1 MAVATALELTR
12 TDAAEML
19 RKMYRI
25 RLFEAKVIDLF
36 QEGKI
41 RGSTHTYIG
50 MEGCG
55 VGACSALRPDDY
67 ITSTHRGHGHCI
79 AKGGRVDLMMAE
91 LLGKATGY
99 CKGKGGSMHIADVD
113 AGILGANGI
122 VGGGIG
128 IATGAAL
135 SSQLK
140 GKGQVCVCFFG
151 DGGFNQ
157 GVLYECANIAAIWKL
172 PVIYLCE
179 NNKYAMSTPVHQATA
194 VADLSARA
202 AAFGFPGVNVDGMD
216 ALAMREAVFH
226 AAERARRG
234 DGPSL
239 IVADTYRYEGHN
251 VGDGQRY
258 RSRDEVEQWRQSDPI
273 ERFREAVSRQ
283 GVLAAGDAEALH
295 QECVAELAA
304 AIAFAEQSPE
314 PDPQTLENDVY
325 A

>member
-1 MAVATALELTR
+1 MSVATIELTA
-12 TDAAEML
+12 TAVTEIL

-25 RLFEAKVIDLF
+25 RHFEGKVIDLF
-36 QEGKI
+36 QEGLI

-50 MEGCG
+50 EEASG
-55 VGACSALRPDDY
+55 VGACTALRDDDY

-113 AGILGANGI
+113 VGILGANGI

-128 IATGAAL
+128 IATGAGL
-135 SSQLK
+135 TCKLR
-140 GKGQVCVCFFG
+140 GDGRVCLCFFG

-157 GVLYECANIAAIWKL
+157 GVLYESANIAALWKL
-172 PVIYLCE
+172 PVIYFCE
-179 NNKYAMSTPVHQATA
+179 NNKYAMSTPIERSSA
-194 VADLSARA
+194 VIDLSARA
-202 AAFGFPGVNVDGMD
+202 AAFGMPSANVDGMD
-216 ALAMREAVFH
+216 VLAVREAVFH

-234 DGPSL
+234 DGPTL
-239 IVADTYRYEGHN
+239 LVADTYRFEGHN

-258 RSRDEVEQWRQSDPI
+258 RTRDEVERWRQSDPI
-273 ERFREAVSRQ
+273 LRFRDTVSRH
-283 GVLAAGDAEALH
+283 GILGEAAMDQIEQEVVQELTDAIE
-295 QECVAELAA
+295 
-304 AIAFAEQSPE
+304 FAHNSPE
-314 PDPQTLENDVY
+314 PSADALEDDVY

>member
-1 MAVATALELTR
+1 
-12 TDAAEML
+12 
-19 RKMYRI
+19 
-25 RLFEAKVIDLF
+25 
-36 QEGKI
+36 
-41 RGSTHTYIG
+41 
-50 MEGCG
+50 
-55 VGACSALRPDDY
+55 
-67 ITSTHRGHGHCI
+67 
-79 AKGGRVDLMMAE
+79 MMAE

-99 CKGKGGSMHIADVD
+99 CKGTGGSMHIADVE

-135 SSQLK
+135 SSRLR
-140 GKGQVCVCFFG
+140 GNGQVCVCFFG

-172 PVIYLCE
+172 PVIYFCE
-179 NNKYAMSTPVHQATA
+179 NNKYAMSTPVHAATA

-216 ALAMREAVFH
+216 AMAVREAVFH
-226 AAERARRG
+226 AAERGRRG

-273 ERFREAVSRQ
+273 ERFRDALARQ
-283 GVLAAGDAEALH
+283 GMIAADDAESIEREVA
-295 QECVAELAA
+295 AELQA
-304 AIAFAEQSPE
+304 AIEFAEASPE
-314 PDPQTLENDVY
+314 PTADTLENDVY